1 MLEKKREKKGG
12 MEGGRNGRREGWREG
27 GKEGPRNCERE
38 GGKNEGRDGVKKA
51 GSEGVQVTEIN
62 LLSLS
67 TMTTMVCGI
76 APLRAPIPFTNSK
89 STLKPSSF
97 SWTLSSMIS
106 ISMHLVEPTTPA
118 GKVTLRVVPWLKSIP
133 SEGDVAGV
141 GKHRGRR
148 GGGGGGGGEGEEEGE
163 EGGGGRGGGRR
174 RKGRREEEEREEEE
188 GEEGGGG
195 KGGGGKGQD
204 KARLQVVAS
213 KPATLSLHRIL
224 L

>member
-1 MLEKKREKKGG
+1 MEGGREEWREGGREGGREGQREGGMEGG
-12 MEGGRNGRREGWREG
+12 MEGGREG
-27 GKEGPRNCERE
+27 GRNCERE

-51 GSEGVQVTEIN
+51 GNEGVQVTEIN

-118 GKVTLRVVPWLKSIP
+118 GKVTLRGVPLLKSTP

-141 GKHRGRR
+141 VKHRRR
-148 GGGGGGGGEGEEEGE
+148 GREGEEEGE
-163 EGGGGRGGGRR
+163 EEGEG
-174 RKGRREEEEREEEE
+174 EEEE
-188 GEEGGGG
+188 GEGEEEEEERGGAG
-195 KGGGGKGQD
+195 
-204 KARLQVVAS
+204 
-213 KPATLSLHRIL
+213 
-224 L
+224 

>member
-1 MLEKKREKKGG
+1 MEGGKSNGGRKESKEGGRRNGG
-12 MEGGRNGRREGWREG
+12 MEGA
-27 GKEGPRNCERE
+27 RNCERE
-38 GGKNEGRDGVKKA
+38 EGKNEGRDGVKKA

-67 TMTTMVCGI
+67 MMTTMVCGI
-76 APLRAPIPFTNSK
+76 APLRAPVPSTNSK

-106 ISMHLVEPTTPA
+106 IPMHLVEPATPA
-118 GKVTLRVVPWLKSIP
+118 GKVTLRGVPRLKSIP

-141 GKHRGRR
+141 GKQRGRKGEGRGGGRGAGR
-148 GGGGGGGGEGEEEGE
+148 GGGGGGR
-163 EGGGGRGGGRR
+163 GR
-174 RKGRREEEEREEEE
+174 
-188 GEEGGGG
+188 
-195 KGGGGKGQD
+195 GGGKGQD
-204 KARLQVVAS
+204 KATLQVVAS